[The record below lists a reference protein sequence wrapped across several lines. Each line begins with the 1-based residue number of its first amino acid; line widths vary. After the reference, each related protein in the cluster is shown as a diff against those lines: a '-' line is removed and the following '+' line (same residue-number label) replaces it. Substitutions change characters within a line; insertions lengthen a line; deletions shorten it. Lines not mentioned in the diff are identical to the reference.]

1 MDIFHNT
8 TAHIDTYND
17 NCKVMY
23 DILEIYS
30 EISQTIYDLILNL
43 NRIQIKIIIII
54 IRVCVNHMLFAKFAV
69 NI

>member
-30 EISQTIYDLILNL
+30 EISQTIYDLILNV
-43 NRIQIKIIIII
+43 NRIQIK
-54 IRVCVNHMLFAKFAV
+54 KKKK
-69 NI
+69 